1 MMAYGL
7 FPELQSAYRLFHSTE
22 RALLRVF
29 NILLNTNEKHVMLLV
44 FLDLSAAIH
53 TIDHSILLQRLEN
66 KLGLVDQL

>member
-29 NILLNTNEKHVMLLV
+29 NILLNMNKKHVMLLV
-44 FLDLSAAIH
+44 LLDLSAVFH

>member
-1 MMAYGL
+1 MKAYGL

-22 RALLRVF
+22 RALLRVS
-29 NILLNTNEKHVMLLV
+29 NILLNMNEKHVMLLV
-44 FLDLSAAIH
+44 FLDLSAAFH

>member
-29 NILLNTNEKHVMLLV
+29 NILLNMNKKRVMLLV
-44 FLDLSAAIH
+44 LLDLSAAFH

-66 KLGLVDQL
+66 K

>member
-29 NILLNTNEKHVMLLV
+29 NIVLNMNKKHVMLLV
-44 FLDLSAAIH
+44 LLDLSAAFH

>member
-7 FPELQSAYRLFHSTE
+7 YPELQSAYRLFYNTE

-29 NILLNTNEKHVMLLV
+29 NILLNMNEKHVMLLV
-44 FLDLSAAIH
+44 FLDLSAAFH

>member
-7 FPELQSAYRLFHSTE
+7 FPELQSAYLLFHSTE
-22 RALLRVF
+22 GALLRVF
-29 NILLNTNEKHVMLLV
+29 NILLNMTEKHVMLLV
-44 FLDLSAAIH
+44 FLDLSAAFL

>member
-29 NILLNTNEKHVMLLV
+29 NIVLNMNKKHVMLLV
-44 FLDLSAAIH
+44 LLDLSAVFH

>member
-7 FPELQSAYRLFHSTE
+7 FPELQSAYLLFHSTE

-29 NILLNTNEKHVMLLV
+29 NILLNMNEKHVMLLV
-44 FLDLSAAIH
+44 FLDLSAAFL
-53 TIDHSILLQRLEN
+53 TIDHSILLQRLED

>member
-7 FPELQSAYRLFHSTE
+7 FPELQSAYRLFNSTE

-29 NILLNTNEKHVMLLV
+29 NILLNMNEKHVMLLV
-44 FLDLSAAIH
+44 FLDLSAASN
-53 TIDHSILLQRLEN
+53 TIDHSILLQRLQN